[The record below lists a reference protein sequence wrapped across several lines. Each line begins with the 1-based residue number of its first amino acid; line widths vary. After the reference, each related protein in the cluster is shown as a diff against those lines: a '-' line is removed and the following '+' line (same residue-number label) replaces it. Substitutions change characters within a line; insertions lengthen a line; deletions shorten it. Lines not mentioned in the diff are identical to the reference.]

1 MSPARLHSDKVLDQQ
16 CIVIV
21 RVIVLVLE
29 YYSISIRIGS
39 SISISIR
46 LPRSGDLRCTVKGTP
61 ERCGC
66 EDGVFVGGEADRG
79 SPF

>member
-1 MSPARLHSDKVLDQQ
+1 MIFLGCCKITVLDQ
-16 CIVIV
+16 
-21 RVIVLVLE
+21 VLE

-79 SPF
+79 SRLFKSSKLLQ